1 MTLITKLGRSVR
13 DQTGANLI
21 EAAIITPLLLLL
33 TFSIVDFGSLFYA
46 YLALENG
53 VSQATR
59 YGVTGNTMTDSSG
72 NAMSRVDSIKAVMRD
87 ATPTLTIPDSAFTF
101 EHMTAGSS
109 SWVAGTGQP
118 NDIERLTVAYDWQLL
133 TPVISPFFSG
143 GQIHLQVQSAMKNEG
158 RFQ

>member
-1 MTLITKLGRSVR
+1 MARIVRRLR
-13 DQTGANLI
+13 DQSGANLI

-33 TFSIVDFGSLFYA
+33 TFSIVDFGSLFYV

-72 NAMSRVDSIKAVMRD
+72 NAMSRVDSIEAAMRD

-101 EHMTAGSS
+101 EHMSPGTT
-109 SWVAGTGQP
+109 SWVGGTGQP
-118 NDIERLTVAYDWQLL
+118 DDIERLTVGYDWQLL
-133 TPVISPFFSG
+133 TPLISPFFAG
-143 GQIHLQVQSAMKNEG
+143 GKIHVQVQSAMKNEG